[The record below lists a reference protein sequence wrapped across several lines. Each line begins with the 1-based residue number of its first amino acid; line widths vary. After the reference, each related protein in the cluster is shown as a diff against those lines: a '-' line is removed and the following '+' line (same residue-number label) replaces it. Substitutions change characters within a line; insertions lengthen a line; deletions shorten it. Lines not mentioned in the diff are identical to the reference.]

1 MSENKNKPTAVVVND
16 DTTQLGILSGLAR
29 KAGLDPLPFTGAEA
43 ALAAMDPDSPPD
55 IIVTD
60 LYMPGL
66 DGWRFCRLLRSPE
79 YAAFNEIP
87 ILVVSATFAGDN
99 PERIAADI
107 GADIFLPSPVD
118 GKEFVAHVKAL
129 LSGKEARRLPRALI
143 VEDSKSL
150 AGLLK
155 KAFAAHGYAADTA
168 LSVSEAEAAFGK
180 TAYDVAVLD
189 YHLPNGTGDSLL
201 DAFRARRPDCVCVM
215 MTTEPKPE
223 LALDWMKR
231 GAAAYLRK
239 PFEPEFLIELCAR
252 ARRERAL
259 LRAEDLLEARTQ
271 ELRAS
276 EERYRDVAHATS
288 GVIWETDAQF
298 TITHLSGRVYETFG
312 YEPVEIIG
320 RNPIFSS
327 ILKSESGSA
336 RS

>member
-29 KAGLDPLPFTGAEA
+29 KAGLEPLPFTGAEA
-43 ALAAMDPDSPPD
+43 ALAAMNPDSPPD

-143 VEDSKSL
+143 VEDGKTL

-189 YHLPNGTGDSLL
+189 YHLPDGTGDSLL
-201 DAFRARRPDCVCVM
+201 DAFRARRPD
-215 MTTEPKPE
+215 
-223 LALDWMKR
+223 R
-231 GAAAYLRK
+231 NS
-239 PFEPEFLIELCAR
+239 
-252 ARRERAL
+252 L
-259 LRAEDLLEARTQ
+259 LRPIPVCKFNCISLFQWCANSWQCACSEREACPVNGMKPPRKSWIDAVQ
-271 ELRAS
+271 ALSANRIS
-276 EERYRDVAHATS
+276 RHHAKQLPLHSLT
-288 GVIWETDAQF
+288 
-298 TITHLSGRVYETFG
+298 
-312 YEPVEIIG
+312 
-320 RNPIFSS
+320 
-327 ILKSESGSA
+327 
-336 RS
+336 